1 MDSPGCSGVCSECCL
16 KQVEACTPPRGPF
29 TAATCC
35 PLWTVGCVVGT
46 VGCCDPARP
55 WQQGKT
61 SSSFLSARQPNNR
74 LSASKPPPLVPNGAE
89 AAPVETSPSRAAT
102 RIGYAV
108 FTQALRFGLVAYAFD
123 AGGNV
128 QAKRQLSGPFASYY
142 ERYYGEGTRVL
153 PWDGAAKRFYFADI
167 LINASA
173 DGDAPITVFTIDPAT
188 GESTAAEVTGC
199 KGGYPYGMAWDATT
213 KALLLATQTEAS
225 ASFCA
230 VDPTSGEGTQMGS
243 VLRGTSEGNSS
254 GYYTAYVSHV
264 QGGVAIRVGHRV
276 VTTGTDLGKSSV
288 ALKAGRASLPSSW
301 ESLDL
306 GTHGLPSTVRTHP
319 DGGFVSLAPRT
330 TEANGAP
337 KLDIIG
343 WGNGSRTDGD
353 VRVLARL
360 ANAGPPQAPYIGTLG
375 YVADSI
381 AGSLFGALT
390 VAHRGGTLGLRD
402 KWTLST
408 LDLATGRLM
417 EAPLSPQPSI
427 EGAETV
433 ALAGFGLVE

>member
-1 MDSPGCSGVCSECCL
+1 MDSPGCTGACSECCL

-35 PLWTVGCVVGT
+35 PKWTVGCVVGT

-55 WQQGKT
+55 WQQGNAANAMPSRKPNRGG
-61 SSSFLSARQPNNR
+61 SALKP
-74 LSASKPPPLVPNGAE
+74 SAPDGEL
-89 AAPVETSPSRAAT
+89 VETHSGSSKLV
-102 RIGYAV
+102 GYAV
-108 FTQALRFGLVAYAFD
+108 FTQALLFGLVAYEFD
-123 AGGNV
+123 ATTGHV
-128 QAKRQLSGPFASYY
+128 QAKRRLTGPFATYY
-142 ERYYGEGTRVL
+142 ERYYGEGTRLL
-153 PWDGAAKRFYFADI
+153 PWDGVAKKFYFADV

-173 DGDAPITVFTIDPAT
+173 GVDPPTTVYTIDPAT
-188 GESTAAEVTGC
+188 GESTAATVVGC
-199 KGGYPYGMAWDATT
+199 DGGFPFGMAWDAAT

-230 VDPTSGEGTQMGS
+230 VDPTSGVGRPMGS
-243 VLRGTSEGNSS
+243 VSRGTSEANSS
-254 GYYTAYVSHV
+254 SFYSAYLSHV
-264 QGGVAIRVGHRV
+264 QDGVAIRVGHRL

-288 ALKAGRASLPSSW
+288 RIRAGRATVPSSW

-306 GTHGLPSTVRTHP
+306 GTYGLPSTVRTHP
-319 DGGFVSLAPRT
+319 AGGFVSLAPRT
-330 TEANGAP
+330 GAKGP

-343 WGNGSRTDGD
+343 WGNSSRVDGD

-381 AGSLFGALT
+381 AGQVFGALT
-390 VAHRGGTLGLRD
+390 VAHHAGTLGLRD
-402 KWTLST
+402 KWTMST
-408 LDLATGRLM
+408 LDLATGKLV

-433 ALAGFGLVE
+433 ALAGFGLVV